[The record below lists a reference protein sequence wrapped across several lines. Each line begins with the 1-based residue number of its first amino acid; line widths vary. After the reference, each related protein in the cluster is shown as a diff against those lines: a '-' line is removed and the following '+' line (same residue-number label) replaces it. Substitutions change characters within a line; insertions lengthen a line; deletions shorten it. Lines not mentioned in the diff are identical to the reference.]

1 MSAEK
6 YGYDQPLVSGLFG
19 SNGYGNAP
27 VSASRVTSTLDPSN
41 YFDAYNYSHKDNSLG
56 GKIDNWFTGNA
67 DARRETYNY
76 GQRLAQLRYEQD
88 LDNSAVTRRVQDI
101 KNAGLNPWLALQS
114 GIGAA
119 ASSSG
124 GSAHS
129 ISKPSPT
136 GIGDALGSALKILG
150 FMALKT
156 SFAAASAPTI
166 NLSSLKGSQF
176 EGMSVSQLKKIA
188 SYNLYK

>member
-1 MSAEK
+1 MS
-6 YGYDQPLVSGLFG
+6 DNSQPLIAGLFG
-19 SNGYGNAP
+19 SNGPGN
-27 VSASRVTSTLDPSN
+27 PSFVVPYSPSSIVN
-41 YFDAYNYSHKDNSLG
+41 PDDYFSAYNYSHADNSLG
-56 GKIDNWFTGNA
+56 GKINNWFTGNA
-67 DARRETYNY
+67 DARREAYNY
-76 GQRLAQLRYEQD
+76 SQFLAQKRYEQD
-88 LDNSAVTRRVQDI
+88 LDNSAVTRRVHDI

-150 FMALKT
+150 FLALKS
-156 SFAAASAPTI
+156 SFAAASAPTFK
-166 NLSSLKGSQF
+166 LTSLNGSPF